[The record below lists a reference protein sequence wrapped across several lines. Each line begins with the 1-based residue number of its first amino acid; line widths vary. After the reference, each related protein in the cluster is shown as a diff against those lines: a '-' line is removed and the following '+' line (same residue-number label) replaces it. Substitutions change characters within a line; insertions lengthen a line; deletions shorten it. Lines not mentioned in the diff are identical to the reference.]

1 MDITDKVGTAA
12 TPGAAA
18 TVDTAATPG
27 TTDIAIAFSGAGFL
41 IPAHAGAASYILER
55 HELKEVAGTSAGS
68 IIAGFLACGFTAAQ
82 IKDLVLN
89 TDFKPFLE
97 MKWWGW
103 WNGLDSISPLHK
115 WLLEQTKGRKC
126 GETVIP
132 FTCVSTDIS
141 TEKEMVFSTKD
152 TPDVLI
158 ADAMVASAS
167 IPYIYPSFKYQNQ
180 RLVDGGIVCNLPV
193 DKLVNSPGVPKVG
206 VVIHNNHVKVDADP
220 SLITEASRV
229 ISMLLTAGEK
239 DLIDLAMARR
249 SGIVLIDA
257 SPFTILDTAMT
268 VEQKTMLWTRGYD
281 AARDRWMV

>member
-1 MDITDKVGTAA
+1 
-12 TPGAAA
+12 
-18 TVDTAATPG
+18 
-27 TTDIAIAFSGAGFL
+27 
-41 IPAHAGAASYILER
+41 
-55 HELKEVAGTSAGS
+55 
-68 IIAGFLACGFTAAQ
+68 
-82 IKDLVLN
+82 
-89 TDFKPFLE
+89 
-97 MKWWGW
+97 
-103 WNGLDSISPLHK
+103 
-115 WLLEQTKGRKC
+115 
-126 GETVIP
+126 
-132 FTCVSTDIS
+132 
-141 TEKEMVFSTKD
+141 
-152 TPDVLI
+152 
-158 ADAMVASAS
+158 MVASAS

-281 AARDRWMV
+281 AARDR